1 MVEKS
6 EIIRKTDF
14 SIFSIDK
21 EHWRRRAKIWHELVE
36 WQMRTIDDA
45 LEFLR
50 WYLDE
55 EDNECPFSKDALDRI
70 AHDLV
75 ALACEG
81 TDVDPSEVRQDYRA
95 LFRLANYSQFGGLMT
110 AELVKLIDYV
120 AEEMC
125 YESEK
130 SQ

>member
-1 MVEKS
+1 MKRS
-6 EIIRKTDF
+6 EIIQKTDF
-14 SIFSIDK
+14 SMFSIDK
-21 EHWRRRAKIWHELVE
+21 EHWKRRAKIWHENVE
-36 WQMRTIDDA
+36 GQMRQIDDA

-55 EDNECPFSKDALDRI
+55 GDNECPFSKDALNRI
-70 AHDLV
+70 AHNLV

-81 TDVDPSEVRQDYRA
+81 TDADPSEIRQDYRA

-125 YESEK
+125 YESKK